1 MQTGFRLVHASF
13 SIGDSGTLVIGQTSL
28 ISGSSGTTAST
39 LYIPEGIAFDS
50 HGNLWVA
57 DSDNSRI
64 LEFKPPFYT
73 GESASIVIGQTSFTS
88 GSFGTTASTLNSPE
102 GIAFDSAGNLWV
114 ADSGNNRV
122 LEFSA
127 GNLITNGFATNVI
140 GQTSFTSGS
149 FGTTANTLNSP
160 VGIAFDSAGNL
171 WVADS
176 GNNRILEFTANNLIT
191 GASAT
196 NVIGQTSFNLGSSGT
211 TANTLHYP
219 EGIAFGSAGNLWV
232 ADLGNNRVLEFSAN
246 NLITGASATNVIG
259 QTSFNLGSSGTT
271 ANTLYSPKGIAFDSA
286 GNLWV
291 ADSGNNRVLEFSAG
305 NLITGASATNVI
317 GQTSFT
323 SGSFGTT
330 ANTLNSPVGI
340 AFDSAGNLWV
350 ADVENNRVIEFTNTI
365 IQNNGG
371 SNGNTGG
378 GGPPPVVT
386 IEDNLT
392 PGLNSS
398 LPILNSFVKSGNAVV
413 GNSMLYQSELPYS
426 ITLTAGK
433 TLSFNFA
440 CTFASGNYTYNY
452 AGDVYGIGF
461 SALCDH
467 NYTVYGGT
475 FTILY
480 NGKKNP
486 QQTNHS
492 LEVVNSKNALTISK
506 NNPKSFDYNSLQAVL
521 TLSTNSTI
529 PIIVMPNLSIY
540 SSQYPN
546 APKGYFRIEAL
557 NASSGN
563 PNASISLMLRYNS
576 NESVVPFMLENGS
589 WQPIIQFT
597 TEHNPSAVLLTLE
610 KKGVVALFEEPLQP
624 TPETQNSTI
633 QKQKNTTDV
642 LPASSTNA
650 SSEVSNSITQESQSS
665 TPKHNNDGVIFAIG
679 GVIVLII
686 IILVLYL
693 LFAKKRKRRRPFGK

>member
-114 ADSGNNRV
+114 ADSGNNR
-122 LEFSA
+122 
-127 GNLITNGFATNVI
+127 
-140 GQTSFTSGS
+140 
-149 FGTTANTLNSP
+149 
-160 VGIAFDSAGNL
+160 
-171 WVADS
+171 
-176 GNNRILEFTANNLIT
+176 ILEFTANNLIT

-232 ADLGNNRVLEFSAN
+232 ADL
-246 NLITGASATNVIG
+246 
-259 QTSFNLGSSGTT
+259 
-271 ANTLYSPKGIAFDSA
+271 
-286 GNLWV
+286 
-291 ADSGNNRVLEFSAG
+291 GNNRVLEFSAG

-610 KKGVVALFEEPLQP
+610 KKGVVALFEEPQQP

-633 QKQKNTTDV
+633 QKQKNTTTV

-665 TPKHNNDGVIFAIG
+665 TPKYNNNGVIFAIG

-686 IILVLYL
+686 VILVLYL
-693 LFAKKRKRRRPFGK
+693 LFAKKERGEGH

>member
-1 MQTGFRLVHASF
+1 MGTNYRIFLFSIFISILIMQTGFRLVHASF
-13 SIGDSGTLVIGQTSL
+13 SIGENGTL
-28 ISGSSGTTAST
+28 
-39 LYIPEGIAFDS
+39 
-50 HGNLWVA
+50 
-57 DSDNSRI
+57 
-64 LEFKPPFYT
+64 
-73 GESASIVIGQTSFTS
+73 VIGQTSFTS
-88 GSFGTTASTLNSPE
+88 GTTGTTANTLGYPQ

-122 LEFSA
+122 LEFKPPFYTGESASVVIGQTSFTSFLRGTTANALNLPEALAFDSAGNLWVADSRNNRVLEFSANNLITGAFATNVIGQTSFTSGTTGTTANTLNSPGGIAFDSAGNLWVTDSNNNRVLKFSA

-140 GQTSFTSGS
+140 GQMSFTSFLS
-149 FGTTANTLNSP
+149 GTTANTLNLP
-160 VGIAFDSAGNL
+160 AAPAFDSAGNL
-171 WVADS
+171 WVADLDN
-176 GNNRILEFTANNLIT
+176 G
-191 GASAT
+191 
-196 NVIGQTSFNLGSSGT
+196 
-211 TANTLHYP
+211 
-219 EGIAFGSAGNLWV
+219 
-232 ADLGNNRVLEFSAN
+232 
-246 NLITGASATNVIG
+246 
-259 QTSFNLGSSGTT
+259 
-271 ANTLYSPKGIAFDSA
+271 
-286 GNLWV
+286 
-291 ADSGNNRVLEFSAG
+291 
-305 NLITGASATNVI
+305 
-317 GQTSFT
+317 
-323 SGSFGTT
+323 
-330 ANTLNSPVGI
+330 
-340 AFDSAGNLWV
+340 
-350 ADVENNRVIEFTNTI
+350 RVIEFTNTI
-365 IQNNGG
+365 IQNNRG
-371 SNGNTGG
+371 SNGNTGGG

-480 NGKKNP
+480 NGRKNP

-492 LEVVNSKNALTISK
+492 LEVVNPQNALTISK

-546 APKGYFRIEAL
+546 APKGYFRIESL

-610 KKGVVALFEEPLQP
+610 KKGVVALFEEPQQP

-633 QKQKNTTDV
+633 QKQKDTTAV
-642 LPASSTNA
+642 LPSSSTNA

-665 TPKHNNDGVIFAIG
+665 TPKYNNNGVIFAIG

-686 IILVLYL
+686 VILVLYL
-693 LFAKKRKRRRPFGK
+693 LFAKKERGEGH